1 MNEEHDSKLKSIS
14 ESVAENYGVKLIH
27 AEFSPFKELKAKWK
41 RNGTAIELCIS
52 DYLQWADEEVLTE
65 FIHAVMRRIIYGR
78 DSNLYGDA
86 LKKWIT
92 TEEFAKRNRPI
103 YLSRSKNLKLSP
115 SGSVYNLEDIRD
127 QLISK
132 GLIQD
137 SSNAFI
143 TWTING
149 NRSRVGYCSLIMKVI
164 AISSTLDSHA
174 IPVTVPSYVL
184 YHELLHLELGKHNLT
199 SGHDNEFRM
208 LERKFPNWIE
218 AKELLKK
225 LSKRNSG
232 QAERSFRKDFR
243 RVRDDES

>member
-127 QLISK
+127 QLIYK
-132 GLIQD
+132 GVIQD
-137 SSNAFI
+137 S
-143 TWTING
+143 
-149 NRSRVGYCSLIMKVI
+149 
-164 AISSTLDSHA
+164 
-174 IPVTVPSYVL
+174 
-184 YHELLHLELGKHNLT
+184 
-199 SGHDNEFRM
+199 
-208 LERKFPNWIE
+208 
-218 AKELLKK
+218 
-225 LSKRNSG
+225 
-232 QAERSFRKDFR
+232 
-243 RVRDDES
+243 